1 MKTSKGLI
9 LVVDDEVHIA
19 TAMARLLEKVGYEV
33 LVAYD
38 GNQAIELATKNCPQ
52 LILCDVILPHISGT
66 EVLTKTKANPGTC
79 NSFVVLMSSRL
90 IESDQQA
97 ENMEMG
103 ADGYLIKPIQNRELI
118 ARVEAFMR
126 HKNAIDR
133 LQQSEDRFK
142 KIVDN
147 DINAILIVDSKSLIQ
162 FANPKAC
169 AIFEKSNEEIINTPL
184 QIDLREPDSNEINIT
199 INNLNRTFDLYPA
212 EIVWDDKPM
221 TLVTLHEV
229 TDRSAYIKRID
240 EQNKR
245 YARAQAM
252 GKVGNWEFTY
262 SNNNLWISDETK
274 RIFGLST
281 QDFLSLE
288 MLSKKNILGKNTYSE
303 LIGYIERKEN
313 FSYIFDITPANQ
325 PTHKTLITKAEVEPT
340 PDGQPAKMVGVVL
353 DITERK
359 MAEEAIR
366 ASELNFRTI
375 FNSTNEAIFIS
386 DTNGKLLDVNIRA
399 IEMYGFENK
408 NEMLSKSIVDVSTN
422 KYPYTDINAQQNIQK
437 AITEGPQTFEWL
449 AMKKNGDHLWVE
461 VSLKYVE
468 INKQERIISVIRD
481 ISTRK
486 KSEKEFLRLNQ
497 EISAIFKAS
506 KPLQYL
512 NTPEKLSYEIIHVL
526 EDILNYEHCAVLL
539 KDDDGV
545 SLKPFAVSDQGKGK
559 DFIEIDKNYI
569 ESKGI
574 KVGKGIVGWVV
585 KNGQSILIN
594 DVTKDTRYFSLRNDI
609 RSEVCVP
616 IISDSRVIGAIN
628 IESRLPNAYTET
640 DLKILETMSAQI
652 GIAIQNANLYQSAQ
666 KELNERKQVEQRLH
680 KLNEELESKVEERTH
695 AMEMQLEKLH
705 KSQKA
710 MLYMVEDLNEMTEEL
725 KNERQKL
732 KTTNRELESFS
743 YSVSHDLRAPLRAID
758 GFSKI
763 LEEDYAQSLDDEGKR
778 LLNVVRTNSQKM
790 DQLIID
796 LLALSRV
803 TRGDIKLIPTD
814 MTSLIHNIYK
824 DVFVPTNPE
833 RVTLEVKSLPKTH
846 ADPTLIKQV
855 WQNLI
860 GNAIKY
866 CRPENDIIIEV
877 GGNVEDNMC
886 KYYVKDNGIG
896 FDPKYANKIFETFQ
910 RLHGPN
916 DYEGTGIGLSIV
928 MRIITRHGGTIW
940 ADGRPGQ
947 GATFWFTLPY
957 IT

>member
-288 MLSKKNILGKNTYSE
+288 MLSKKNILGK
-303 LIGYIERKEN
+303 
-313 FSYIFDITPANQ
+313 
-325 PTHKTLITKAEVEPT
+325 TLT
-340 PDGQPAKMVGVVL
+340 
-353 DITERK
+353 
-359 MAEEAIR
+359 
-366 ASELNFRTI
+366 AS
-375 FNSTNEAIFIS
+375 
-386 DTNGKLLDVNIRA
+386 
-399 IEMYGFENK
+399 
-408 NEMLSKSIVDVSTN
+408 
-422 KYPYTDINAQQNIQK
+422 
-437 AITEGPQTFEWL
+437 
-449 AMKKNGDHLWVE
+449 
-461 VSLKYVE
+461 
-468 INKQERIISVIRD
+468 
-481 ISTRK
+481 
-486 KSEKEFLRLNQ
+486 
-497 EISAIFKAS
+497 
-506 KPLQYL
+506 
-512 NTPEKLSYEIIHVL
+512 
-526 EDILNYEHCAVLL
+526 
-539 KDDDGV
+539 
-545 SLKPFAVSDQGKGK
+545 
-559 DFIEIDKNYI
+559 
-569 ESKGI
+569 
-574 KVGKGIVGWVV
+574 
-585 KNGQSILIN
+585 
-594 DVTKDTRYFSLRNDI
+594 
-609 RSEVCVP
+609 
-616 IISDSRVIGAIN
+616 
-628 IESRLPNAYTET
+628 
-640 DLKILETMSAQI
+640 
-652 GIAIQNANLYQSAQ
+652 
-666 KELNERKQVEQRLH
+666 
-680 KLNEELESKVEERTH
+680 
-695 AMEMQLEKLH
+695 
-705 KSQKA
+705 
-710 MLYMVEDLNEMTEEL
+710 
-725 KNERQKL
+725 
-732 KTTNRELESFS
+732 
-743 YSVSHDLRAPLRAID
+743 
-758 GFSKI
+758 
-763 LEEDYAQSLDDEGKR
+763 
-778 LLNVVRTNSQKM
+778 
-790 DQLIID
+790 
-796 LLALSRV
+796 
-803 TRGDIKLIPTD
+803 
-814 MTSLIHNIYK
+814 
-824 DVFVPTNPE
+824 
-833 RVTLEVKSLPKTH
+833 
-846 ADPTLIKQV
+846 
-855 WQNLI
+855 
-860 GNAIKY
+860 
-866 CRPENDIIIEV
+866 
-877 GGNVEDNMC
+877 
-886 KYYVKDNGIG
+886 
-896 FDPKYANKIFETFQ
+896 
-910 RLHGPN
+910 
-916 DYEGTGIGLSIV
+916 
-928 MRIITRHGGTIW
+928 
-940 ADGRPGQ
+940 
-947 GATFWFTLPY
+947 
-957 IT
+957 